1 MKGRN
6 WIMLAVAGLGAVGA
20 GVAVKSFLPQRF
32 RLDAWNEY
40 DALPVPATKGDDRS
54 QRDENV
60 PEVEV
65 SFLRCGV
72 ITVPECVA
80 VRGAGFTR
88 IDLAYSAVLVR
99 HPKATFLYD
108 TGLCND
114 ISLYLANQPWLFRN
128 TLGNFAFEQSLAGHL
143 RSLGLERGIDFAL
156 LSHLHWDHVSGIP
169 DIPGVPLRVNRVEY
183 DAARLGLLDD
193 SQALV
198 RRLMCNNPLEF
209 FDFSGPAYEGF
220 RASYD
225 LFGDGS
231 IVLVP
236 LPGHTAGN
244 TGMFIN
250 RPNRSEGKRLLLLG
264 DAAWVSAN
272 FERPATMHPLIW
284 NKVTSDDA
292 TARQTLIHLHHF
304 AQAHPEVALVAM
316 HDAAAQARFA
326 HVPAAT
332 WLAATD

>member
-1 MKGRN
+1 MKRRN
-6 WIMLAVAGLGAVGA
+6 WIGLTAAVLGAVGA
-20 GVAVKSFLPQRF
+20 GLAVKSFLPQRF
-32 RLDAWNEY
+32 RLDTWNEY
-40 DALPVPATKGDDRS
+40 DALPAPAANGDGKGS
-54 QRDENV
+54 KSEELK
-60 PEVEV
+60 EVEV
-65 SFLRCGV
+65 SILRCGV
-72 ITVPECVA
+72 TTVPECVA

-88 IDLAYSAVLVR
+88 IDIAYSAVLVR
-99 HPKATFLYD
+99 HPRATFLYD

-128 TLGNFAFEQSLAGHL
+128 TLASFALEQSLSGHL
-143 RSLGLERGIDFAL
+143 RLLGLERGIDFAL

-183 DAARLGLLDD
+183 EAARLGLLDA

-209 FDFSGPAYEGF
+209 FDFTGPAYEGF

-250 RPNRSEGKRLLLLG
+250 RSNGPRLLLLG

-272 FERPATMHPLIW
+272 FERPATMHRLIW
-284 NKVTSDDA
+284 NTVTSDDA

-304 AQAHPEVALVAM
+304 AQAHPEIALVAM
-316 HDAAAQARFA
+316 HDAAAQAQFA
-326 HVPAAT
+326 RVPAT

>member
-1 MKGRN
+1 MKRQN
-6 WIMLAVAGLGAVGA
+6 WIALTAATVGAVGIGLA
-20 GVAVKSFLPQRF
+20 AKSFLPQRF
-32 RLDAWNEY
+32 RLDAWY
-40 DALPVPATKGDDRS
+40 GALPASARDQASKNAGDEELPA
-54 QRDENV
+54 
-60 PEVEV
+60 VEV

-72 ITVPECVA
+72 TTVPEFVA
-80 VRGAGFTR
+80 VRGGLFAPVDIAHST
-88 IDLAYSAVLVR
+88 VLVR

-114 ISLYLANQPWLFRN
+114 ISLYLANQSWLFRN
-128 TLGNFAFEQSLAGHL
+128 TLGSFALEQSLSGHL
-143 RSLGLERGIDFAL
+143 RALGLERGIDFAL

-169 DIPGVPLRVNRVEY
+169 DIPDVPLRVNRVEY
-183 DAARLGLLDD
+183 EAARLGLLDA

-209 FDFSGPAYEGF
+209 FDFTGPAYEGF
-220 RASYD
+220 SASQD

-250 RPNRSEGKRLLLLG
+250 RSNGPRLLLLG
-264 DAAWVSAN
+264 DAAWVAAN
-272 FERPATMHPLIW
+272 FQRPATMHPLIW
-284 NKVTSDDA
+284 NNVTSDDA

-304 AQAHPEVALVAM
+304 ALAHPEIALIAM
-316 HDAAAQARFA
+316 HDAASQERFMRL
-326 HVPAAT
+326 PATRLIAS
-332 WLAATD
+332 DR

>member
-1 MKGRN
+1 MKRRN
-6 WIMLAVAGLGAVGA
+6 WIMLTAATVGAVGA
-20 GVAVKSFLPQRF
+20 GLAMKSFLPQRF

-40 DALPVPATKGDDRS
+40 DALPAPTVNGDGRS
-54 QRDENV
+54 QKDV
-60 PEVEV
+60 PEVQV

-72 ITVPECVA
+72 TTVPECVA
-80 VRGAGFTR
+80 VRGAGFAR
-88 IDLAYSAVLVR
+88 IDIAYSAVLVR

-108 TGLCND
+108 TGLCSD

-128 TLGNFAFEQSLAGHL
+128 TLGNFAFEQSLSGHL

-183 DAARLGLLDD
+183 EAARLGLLDA

-209 FDFSGPAYEGF
+209 FDFTGPAYEGF

-236 LPGHTAGN
+236 LPGHTAGQ
-244 TGMFIN
+244 TGVFIN
-250 RPNRSEGKRLLLLG
+250 RSGGQRLLLLG
-264 DAAWVSAN
+264 DAAWVGAN

-284 NKVTSDDA
+284 NTVTSDDA

-304 AQAHPEVALVAM
+304 AQAHPEIALVAM
-316 HDAAAQARFA
+316 HDAAAQARFTDI
-326 HVPAAT
+326 PT
-332 WLAATD
+332 TTSLAATD

>member
-1 MKGRN
+1 MKRQN
-6 WIMLAVAGLGAVGA
+6 WMVLTAAALGAAGAGLV
-20 GVAVKSFLPQRF
+20 VKSFLPQRF
-32 RLDAWNEY
+32 RLDAWSEY
-40 DALPVPATKGDDRS
+40 DTLPAPSANGDNGS
-54 QRDENV
+54 EGSEEL

-72 ITVPECVA
+72 TTVPECVA
-80 VRGAGFTR
+80 VRGALFAP
-88 IDLAYSAVLVR
+88 IDIAYSAVLVR
-99 HPKATFLYD
+99 HPRAAFLYD

-128 TLGNFAFEQSLAGHL
+128 TLASFALEQSLSGHL
-143 RSLGLERGIDFAL
+143 RALGLERGIDFAL

-183 DAARLGLLDD
+183 EAARLGLLDA

-209 FDFSGPAYEGF
+209 FDFTGPAYDGF

-231 IVLVP
+231 IMLVS

-244 TGMFIN
+244 TGMFV
-250 RPNRSEGKRLLLLG
+250 NRSNGPRLLLLG

-272 FERPATMHPLIW
+272 FQRPATMHPLIW

-304 AQAHPEVALVAM
+304 AQVHPEIALVAM

-326 HVPAAT
+326 GVPAT
-332 WLAATD
+332 WLAATDR

>member
-1 MKGRN
+1 MKRQY
-6 WIMLAVAGLGAVGA
+6 WMMLTAATLGAVGA
-20 GVAVKSFLPQRF
+20 GLAVKSFLPQRF

-40 DALPVPATKGDDRS
+40 DTLPAPAANGDGRS
-54 QRDENV
+54 STGEGA

-72 ITVPECVA
+72 TAVPECVA
-80 VRGAGFTR
+80 VRGAGFAR
-88 IDLAYSAVLVR
+88 IDIAYSAVLVR

-128 TLGNFAFEQSLAGHL
+128 TLASFALEQSLSGHL
-143 RSLGLERGIDFAL
+143 RLLGLERGIDFAL

-183 DAARLGLLDD
+183 EAARLGLLDA

-209 FDFSGPAYEGF
+209 FDFTGPAYEGF

-244 TGMFIN
+244 TGMFV
-250 RPNRSEGKRLLLLG
+250 NRSNGPRLLLLG

-284 NKVTSDDA
+284 NTVTSDDA

-304 AQAHPEVALVAM
+304 ARAHPEVALVAM
-316 HDAAAQARFA
+316 HDAAAQAQVA
-326 HVPAAT
+326 GAPAT

>member
-1 MKGRN
+1 MKRRN
-6 WIMLAVAGLGAVGA
+6 WVALAAAAAGAVSIGLA
-20 GVAVKSFLPQRF
+20 AKSFLPQRF
-32 RLDAWNEY
+32 QLDTWDDTFPLLA
-40 DALPVPATKGDDRS
+40 PAEQKESGGS
-54 QRDENV
+54 AEL

-65 SFLRCGV
+65 SFLRCGLT
-72 ITVPECVA
+72 TVPECVA
-80 VRGAGFTR
+80 VRGGLLAPVD
-88 IDLAYSAVLVR
+88 IAYSAVLVR

-128 TLGNFAFEQSLAGHL
+128 TLANFAHEQSLNGHL
-143 RSLGLERGIDFAL
+143 RSLGLEQGIDFAL
-156 LSHLHWDHVSGIP
+156 LSHLHWDHVGGIP
-169 DIPGVPLRVNRVEY
+169 DIPGVPLRINRVEY
-183 DAARLGLLDD
+183 EAARLGILDA

-209 FDFSGPAYEGF
+209 FDIDGPAYEGF
-220 RASYD
+220 RASFD

-250 RPNRSEGKRLLLLG
+250 RLNGPRLLLLG
-264 DAAWVSAN
+264 DAAWVAAN
-272 FERPATMHPLIW
+272 FQRPATMHPFIW
-284 NKVTSDDA
+284 NNVTSDDA

-304 AQAHPEVALVAM
+304 ALAHPEISLIAM
-316 HDAAAQARFA
+316 HDAAAQQQIMRL
-326 HVPAAT
+326 PAT
-332 WLAATD
+332 RLAASDR

>member
-1 MKGRN
+1 MKRQN
-6 WIMLAVAGLGAVGA
+6 WIALTAAALGAVGA
-20 GVAVKSFLPQRF
+20 GLAVKSFLPQRF
-32 RLDAWNEY
+32 RLDTWNEY
-40 DALPVPATKGDDRS
+40 DALPAPAANGDGRS
-54 QRDENV
+54 QGSEEL

-72 ITVPECVA
+72 TTVPECVA
-80 VRGAGFTR
+80 VRGAWFTP
-88 IDLAYSAVLVR
+88 IDIAYSAVLVR

-128 TLGNFAFEQSLAGHL
+128 TLGNFAFEQSLSGHL

-183 DAARLGLLDD
+183 EAARLGLLDA
-193 SQALV
+193 SHALV

-209 FDFSGPAYEGF
+209 FDFTGPAYEGF

-244 TGMFIN
+244 TGMFV
-250 RPNRSEGKRLLLLG
+250 NRSNRSDGPRLLLLG

-272 FERPATMHPLIW
+272 VQRPATMHPLIW

-304 AQAHPEVALVAM
+304 AQAHPEIALVAM
-316 HDAAAQARFA
+316 HDATAQARFTD
-326 HVPAAT
+326 VPAT

>member
-1 MKGRN
+1 MKRRN
-6 WIMLAVAGLGAVGA
+6 WIGLTVAAVGVVGA
-20 GVAVKSFLPQRF
+20 GMAVKSLLPQRF
-32 RLDAWNEY
+32 RLDSWNEY
-40 DALPVPATKGDDRS
+40 DALPAPATNGDGRS
-54 QRDENV
+54 SQNREA
-60 PEVEV
+60 PEVAV
-65 SFLRCGV
+65 SFLRCGLT
-72 ITVPECVA
+72 TVPECVA
-80 VRGAGFTR
+80 VRGALFAPVEM
-88 IDLAYSAVLVR
+88 AYSAVLVR
-99 HPKATFLYD
+99 HPKATFLFD

-114 ISLYLANQPWLFRN
+114 INLYLANQPWLFRN
-128 TLGNFAFEQSLAGHL
+128 TLASFALEQSLSGHL

-183 DAARLGLLDD
+183 EAARLGLLDA

-209 FDFSGPAYEGF
+209 FDFTGPAYEGF

-250 RPNRSEGKRLLLLG
+250 RSNGPRLFLIG

-284 NKVTSDDA
+284 NTVTSDDA

-304 AQAHPEVALVAM
+304 AQAHPEIALVAM
-316 HDAAAQARFA
+316 HDAAAQARLGD
-326 HVPAAT
+326 VPAIR
-332 WLAATD
+332 LAATDR